1 MNMLLS
7 MAAAIALGLLLT
19 RIAKKINLPNVTAY
33 LVAGLAVGP
42 YCLNLFDQD
51 ALAGVAQIT
60 SVALGFIAFSI
71 GGEFKWE
78 SLKRVGTKAVII
90 TLFQALAALALVD
103 IVLLVFGFDVPLS
116 ITLGAIATAT
126 APAATLMVV
135 RQYRAQGTMTN
146 TLLSVV
152 AMDDAVGLA
161 AFSISLAIAQS
172 LTSGAAP
179 TLYNMLISPLLEIIL
194 SLVVGGLLGA
204 LLSFLMRFF
213 RSRANRLSLMLAAV
227 LAGVAL
233 ADGYGLSSLL
243 TCMAIGAAMVNLRDD
258 SEMLVEIIDRW
269 TPPLFTLFFV
279 ISGAELDLHVLSTV
293 GILGLLYILARSL
306 GKYFGARVGASVVK
320 SEPKIRKY
328 LGLTLLPQAG
338 VAIGMAQVVIT
349 KLPEYGAEIRAVVL
363 CATLVYEL
371 IGPVITRIALE
382 RSGEIPGSVLA
393 EQKHR
398 KNKASAH

>member
-152 AMDDAVGLA
+152 AMDDAIGLA

-258 SEMLVEIIDRW
+258 SEMLVETIDRW

-293 GILGLLYILARSL
+293 GILGLLYILARSF

>member
-152 AMDDAVGLA
+152 AMDDAIGLA

-179 TLYNMLISPLLEIIL
+179 TLYNMLISPLLEIML

>member
-51 ALAGVAQIT
+51 ALAGAAQIT

-179 TLYNMLISPLLEIIL
+179 TLYNMLTSPLLEIIL

>member
-152 AMDDAVGLA
+152 AMDDAIGLA

-382 RSGEIPGSVLA
+382 RSGEIPESVLA

>member
-213 RSRANRLSLMLAAV
+213 RSRANCLSLMLAAV

-293 GILGLLYILARSL
+293 GILGLLYILARSF